1 MSDHRLRPAVV
12 GDLPTILRAE
22 RDYVAAVEPAQLAA
36 WTAAIDRNLG
46 LWIAHLDRTTVLE
59 ADDETGPTTAGFVM
73 WMPDGDAG
81 VPGDGPAVPSATLIT
96 LQVLPTHR
104 RRGLGTRL
112 LETFATQAGAAG
124 SRVLRLGVHE
134 ANPARGLY
142 PQAGYVLVG
151 RNGDYLLYERAAPP
165 SRA

>member
-22 RDYVAAVEPAQLAA
+22 RDYVAAVEPAQLAP
-36 WTAAIDRNLG
+36 WTAAIDRNLA

-73 WMPDGDAG
+73 WMPDAH
-81 VPGDGPAVPSATLIT
+81 GDGPAVPSATLIT
-96 LQVLPTHR
+96 LQVLPAHR

-112 LETFATQAGAAG
+112 LETFATHAGTAGA
-124 SRVLRLGVHE
+124 RVLRLGVHE

-142 PQAGYVLVG
+142 PRAGYALVG
-151 RNGDYLLYERAAPP
+151 RDGDYLLYERAAP
-165 SRA
+165 SDRT